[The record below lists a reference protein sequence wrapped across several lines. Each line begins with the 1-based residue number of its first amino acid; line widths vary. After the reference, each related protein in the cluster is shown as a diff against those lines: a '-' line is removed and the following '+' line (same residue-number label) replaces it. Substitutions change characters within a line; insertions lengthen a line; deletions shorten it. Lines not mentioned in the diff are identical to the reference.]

1 MSSKPEYIVV
11 GRFGRPRDV
20 SGDIYITPATDD
32 IERFGELETILV
44 VGNGERRRF
53 EIERFWI
60 VSDRP
65 VIKLK
70 GIDSREDA
78 ARLTNLSIE
87 IPIEQARPLTEGRHY
102 QFDLIGCRVKGKDGN
117 DFGELVDIDFYPSS
131 DIYRI
136 RSEKYGE
143 VLFPA
148 VDIFIISVDTEKKEI
163 IIDPPPGL
171 FETEKTAD

>member
-1 MSSKPEYIVV
+1 MSSRPEYIVV

-32 IERFGELETILV
+32 NERFGELEFILV
-44 VGNGERRRF
+44 VGNDGRTRLEV
-53 EIERFWI
+53 ERFKI
-60 VSDRP
+60 VSGRP

-87 IPIEQARPLTEGRHY
+87 IPIEQIRALPEGRHY
-102 QFDLIGCRVKGKDGN
+102 QFDLIGCRVKGVDGKKY
-117 DFGELVDIDFYPSS
+117 GEVVEIDFYPSS

-171 FETEKTAD
+171 FETEKPAE